1 MMRSSVSATL
11 RRRTWSAKTW
21 CGPVNNSRR
30 GKSSF
35 SATARTFSSRSSS
48 NNDVEVAKTLHQGIE
63 EGLLKGRQLQDLSGA
78 YSGARGTAAPAPTG
92 LSSETRQAIINS
104 TLSFM
109 VLVMA
114 AQSYKSGAEKRRA
127 WRDLEVMQ
135 DELTQS
141 QQILRGLLHVKR
153 DDDDKNKS
161 TLNDD
166 DDGPLTALAKACA
179 QAIVREQQQQQQP
192 LEQKQQQ
199 ERGGIRWWLGS
210 RFSFAERPTEIDASS
225 AGADKELEQ
234 WQALLLPVLQAQ
246 LEQTVGDAGLTP
258 TERDQKRTQEAAV
271 ESDDEQRLLVD
282 LMKEQMTVEENDQ
295 GERVVKKRLF
305 SI

>member
-1 MMRSSVSATL
+1 MMRSSVSAIL
-11 RRRTWSAKTW
+11 RGRTWSAKTW
-21 CGPVNNSRR
+21 CGPVNNNRR

-48 NNDVEVAKTLHQGIE
+48 NDVEVAKTLHQGIE

-92 LSSETRQAIINS
+92 LSTETRQAIINS

-127 WRDLEVMQ
+127 WRDLEVTQ

-153 DDDDKNKS
+153 DDDDNEKKN

-179 QAIVREQQQQQQP
+179 QAIVREQQQQQQ
-192 LEQKQQQ
+192 LEQKQPQ
-199 ERGGIRWWLGS
+199 ESVGIRWWLGS

-225 AGADKELEQ
+225 AAGADKELKQ